1 MYYEELRSTI
11 KEGKIAPLYIFEGAE
26 EYLIEFCLGELKK
39 ALVEEWSE
47 MMNFKSFAELPPV
60 SEAEDFM
67 ETLPVMSERKLVIFR
82 KCGLFGGNIKNKAQ
96 WEKLMSNVAPFNCV
110 VIWESSDDKGKK
122 SSTVRKAAEKGGAVV
137 VEFPL
142 RSEANLRS
150 WVTKIAAADGKS
162 IDPKNASYL
171 INSLDRSMRSIKTEL
186 GKIIAFSK
194 TPQITREDID
204 SVIVKPVTENVFALI
219 DAIFDGR
226 RELCYSQLYTLRS
239 LREEPV
245 AILSLLSGQLITIYK
260 AKLHLLGGL
269 NHSSVVSALGGG
281 YLSTQCT
288 RKAEKIKLENI
299 QTLISLCWE
308 CDKNIKQ
315 GLIGGWAALETIVAE
330 YKFY

>member
-122 SSTVRKAAEKGGAVV
+122 I
-137 VEFPL
+137 L
-142 RSEANLRS
+142 
-150 WVTKIAAADGKS
+150 
-162 IDPKNASYL
+162 
-171 INSLDRSMRSIKTEL
+171 
-186 GKIIAFSK
+186 
-194 TPQITREDID
+194 
-204 SVIVKPVTENVFALI
+204 
-219 DAIFDGR
+219 
-226 RELCYSQLYTLRS
+226 YSQKGCRKRRCGGCGISPAFGGESQKL
-239 LREEPV
+239 
-245 AILSLLSGQLITIYK
+245 GYK
-260 AKLHLLGGL
+260 D
-269 NHSSVVSALGGG
+269 
-281 YLSTQCT
+281 CRCR
-288 RKAEKIKLENI
+288 RKIH
-299 QTLISLCWE
+299 
-308 CDKNIKQ
+308 
-315 GLIGGWAALETIVAE
+315 
-330 YKFY
+330 